1 MIAIAILFAA
11 AVLPPI
17 YLGKKIY
24 AMDRIEPEP
33 ASLLRKLFRLG
44 ALACLP
50 AVILERIAEYAFGIT
65 FQNMNV
71 YLIVEVFAG
80 VALVEE
86 LCKYY
91 FLKRTTWRS
100 PEFNYRFD
108 GIVYAVMV
116 TLGFAALE
124 NILYVFSYGFG
135 TALVRALLSIPGH
148 CIFGIYMG
156 FFYGNAKKHDYQGEP
171 DRSSRQRI
179 LAVLV
184 PTLLHGIY
192 DYLAFAMEVY
202 VDVNGETTLPI
213 FGIFIVY
220 VIVMDVVTIRK
231 VKQFAAEDEPIAP
244 GMWNTNPWEAG
255 HRF

>member
-1 MIAIAILFAA
+1 MIAIAILFLAS
-11 AVLPPI
+11 VIPPV
-17 YLGKKIY
+17 YLAKKIY

-33 ASLLRKLFRLG
+33 RRLIRKLVLCG

-50 AVILERIAEYAFGIT
+50 AVILEYLGEYVFGIT
-65 FQNMNV
+65 FRNMNV

-86 LCKYY
+86 ICKYF
-91 FLKRTTWRS
+91 FLKRLTWTS

-116 TLGFAALE
+116 SLGFAALE
-124 NILYVFSYGFG
+124 NIMYVFSYGLG
-135 TALVRALLSIPGH
+135 TAVVRALLSIPGH

-156 FFYGNAKKHDYQGEP
+156 YFYGKARKHEYMGEP
-171 DRSSRQRI
+171 DACSRSMI
-179 LAVLV
+179 LSVLI

-202 VDVNGETTLPI
+202 VDVDDETELPI
-213 FGIFIVY
+213 FLIFIVY
-220 VIVMDVVTIRK
+220 VIVMDIVTIRQ
-231 VKQFAAEDEPIAP
+231 VRRFAAEDEKIAP
-244 GMWNTNPWEAG
+244 DLYRPFEIG
-255 HRF
+255 

>member
-1 MIAIAILFAA
+1 MIEIGILFLAS
-11 AVLPPI
+11 VIPPV
-17 YLGKKIY
+17 YLGRKIY

-33 ASLLRKLFRLG
+33 KGLIRKLVLFG

-50 AVILERIAEYAFGIT
+50 AVILEYLGEYVFGIT

-86 LCKYY
+86 ICKFF
-91 FLKRTTWRS
+91 FLKRLTWNS

-108 GIVYAVMV
+108 GIVYAVAV
-116 TLGFAALE
+116 SLGFAALE
-124 NILYVFSYGFG
+124 NIMYVFSYGLS
-135 TALVRALLSIPGH
+135 TAVVRALLSIPGH

-156 FFYGNAKKHDYQGEP
+156 YFYGKARKHEYMGEP
-171 DRSSRQRI
+171 DLRSRNLI

-202 VDVNGETTLPI
+202 EDVDGEMGLPI
-213 FGIFIVY
+213 FLIFIIY
-220 VIVMDVVTIRK
+220 VIVMDIVTVRQVRK
-231 VKQFAAEDEPIAP
+231 YAAEDERIAP
-244 GMWNTNPWEAG
+244 DLYRPFEI
-255 HRF
+255 